1 MKYDK
6 TMMTMFTQSVSHV
19 KNFTNN
25 FLQQNVKSRKNKNM
39 HTYIC
44 TCIAIHMYINK
55 HLDECH
61 NYFNRMSC
69 NIPIIVQLYVCIHAC
84 LYLCLYG
91 WMHACMYVPL
101 YVWMYACLLHVCIY
115 VCTYVGKL
123 NFMLPIIQ
131 KHTRK
136 TGQFGLYICTSFT
149 SIHCKK
155 PSHLKTRRD

>member
-1 MKYDK
+1 
-6 TMMTMFTQSVSHV
+6 MTMFTQSVSHV